1 MILFVSGRCDIP
13 AFFSQWFFHRLHA
26 GFVDVRNPF
35 NPHQI
40 SRILLKE
47 STIDVII
54 FCTKNPIPM
63 LPRLHEIPFP
73 YIFHITLTP
82 YHNDM
87 EKNVANKKEIIKAI
101 KCMSEQI
108 GKDRVIVRYDP
119 ILLNETYTIHYH
131 VRAFD
136 RMCQQLQDY
145 IHTIIIS
152 FVDMYQNTKRNMDR
166 MKLKEIKE
174 QDMHEIGQQFGRIAK
189 KYHIKVQTCAEQ
201 IDLSAYGIKQ
211 GECMN
216 LEDISKAI
224 GHTFE
229 PPKGKGVRD
238 QLCGCLASVDIG
250 DYNCCPHECLYCYAN
265 YDAQKIQKRI
275 LLHDEF
281 SSVLLGHIE
290 ETDHI
295 TIREDKKIKQE
306 KLVL

>member
-13 AFFSQWFFHRLHA
+13 AFFSNWFFHRLDA

-40 SRILLKE
+40 SRIPLKE

-82 YHNDM
+82 YHKDI
-87 EKNVANKKEIIKAI
+87 EKSVANKKNIIEAI
-101 KCMSEQI
+101 KTMSNQI

-119 ILLNETYTIHYH
+119 ILLNDVYTIDYH
-131 VRAFD
+131 TRAFQ
-136 RMCQQLQDY
+136 RMCEQLHSH

-152 FVDMYQNTKRNMDR
+152 FVDMYKNTKTNMR
-166 MKLKEIKE
+166 KMKLQEISE
-174 QDMHEIGQQFGRIAK
+174 QDMMEIGKRFGTIADR
-189 KYHIKVQTCAEQ
+189 YHMKVQTCAEQ
-201 IDLSAYGIKQ
+201 IDLRAYGIRQ

-229 PPKGKGVRD
+229 PPKGKGVRNE
-238 QLCGCLASVDIG
+238 LCGCLASVDIG

-265 YDAQKIQKRI
+265 YDAKCIHDRV
-275 LLHDEF
+275 LLHDEL

-290 ETDHI
+290 AMDRI
-295 TIREDKKIKQE
+295 TIREDKKVKQE
-306 KLVL
+306 KMIL